1 MLLNL
6 TFSILFF
13 SLISLFFI
21 PSSNRDLLKNV
32 SLFSTG
38 SVLVLS
44 CLLLDQF
51 DPNSYYFQY
60 VQNYQLGSEVMNLTF
75 SVGLDGISLFF
86 FILSN
91 FLIFLCVLFVWEE
104 TLLKEY
110 LIALILIDL
119 LLLLVFSVLD
129 VLLFYIFFEAI
140 LIPMYLM
147 IGIWGSRERKIRAVY
162 LFFFYTLFAL
172 CTLRPREGPMDFF

>member
-13 SLISLFFI
+13 SLFALFFI
-21 PSSNRDLLKNV
+21 PSSNRQMLRNV

-60 VQNYQLGSEVMNLTF
+60 VQNYQIGSELINLTF
-75 SVGLDGISLFF
+75 LF
-86 FILSN
+86 N
-91 FLIFLCVLFVWEE
+91 
-104 TLLKEY
+104 
-110 LIALILIDL
+110 
-119 LLLLVFSVLD
+119 
-129 VLLFYIFFEAI
+129 
-140 LIPMYLM
+140 
-147 IGIWGSRERKIRAVY
+147 
-162 LFFFYTLFAL
+162 
-172 CTLRPREGPMDFF
+172 

>member
-13 SLISLFFI
+13 SLIALFFI
-21 PSSNRDLLKNV
+21 PASNRNLLKNI

-51 DPNSYYFQY
+51 DTNSYYFQY
-60 VQNYQLGSEVMNLTF
+60 VQNYKIGSEVMNLTF

-110 LIALILIDL
+110 AIAAVVSMDDNHELNKARLRISTISDNNIWLRYNNNNVEIKIKHNPTNNGFFKYHLSKMKEAKVIKKLII
-119 LLLLVFSVLD
+119 S
-129 VLLFYIFFEAI
+129 
-140 LIPMYLM
+140 
-147 IGIWGSRERKIRAVY
+147 
-162 LFFFYTLFAL
+162 T
-172 CTLRPREGPMDFF
+172 